1 MKIAK
6 ETRMK
11 VKAHGTINAEKAE
24 VFNAF
29 SDLKNLAN
37 NVKAIKS
44 IEILTPGE
52 VGIGSKFKETRV
64 MFGKESSETMEITQ
78 FNPPDYFKEEAQSNG
93 MHYAT
98 EWRFIDEGGKTGVS
112 IEFSGRATTFTAKL
126 LNLLFSFMV
135 GGMKKAFLADMD
147 DLKRMLEKA

>member
-1 MKIAK
+1 
-6 ETRMK
+6 MK
-11 VKAHGTINAEKAE
+11 VKAHCTISAPKAK

-37 NVKAIKS
+37 NVRAIKS
-44 IEILTPGE
+44 IELLTPGD
-52 VGIGSKFKETRV
+52 VGIGSKFKETRI

-78 FNPPDYFKEEAQSNG
+78 FSFPNYYKEEAQSNG

-98 EWRFIDEGGKTGVS
+98 EWRFVEEGNKTTVS
-112 IEFSGRATTFTAKL
+112 IDFSGTPTTFSAKL
-126 LNLLFSFMV
+126 LNVLFLFMV

-147 DLKRMLEKA
+147 DLKKMLEKG

>member
-1 MKIAK
+1 
-6 ETRMK
+6 MK
-11 VKAHGTINAEKAE
+11 VKAKCTINATKVE

-37 NVKAIKS
+37 NVRAIKS
-44 IEILTPGE
+44 IEILTPGD
-52 VGIGSKFKETRV
+52 VGIGSKFKETRL

-78 FNPPDYFKEEAQSNG
+78 FSPSDYFKEEAHSNG

-98 EWRFIDEGGKTGVS
+98 EWRFIDEENKTTVS
-112 IEFSGRATTFTAKL
+112 IDFSGTPTTLTARL
-126 LNLLFSFMV
+126 LNVLFSFMT

-147 DLKRMLEKA
+147 DLKKMLEKE

>member
-1 MKIAK
+1 
-6 ETRMK
+6 MK
-11 VKAHGTINAEKAE
+11 VKANCSINATKAE

-37 NVKAIKS
+37 NVEAIKS
-44 IEILTPGE
+44 IELLTPGD

-78 FNPPDYFKEEAQSNG
+78 FSPSEYFKEEAQSNG
-93 MHYAT
+93 MHYVT
-98 EWRFIDEGGKTGVS
+98 EWRFIDEGDKTTVS
-112 IEFSGRATTFTAKL
+112 IDFSGTATTLTARL
-126 LNLLFSFMV
+126 LDVLFSFMT

-147 DLKRMLEKA
+147 DLKKMLEKK